1 MALNGLVR
9 RIGVDGEAKLSHR
22 PRIPSPE
29 CGVVHSGVDGDFR
42 FMLRLV
48 LWYFGIL
55 PLALPEHWLLRMI
68 RLLLRVVL
76 SEPL

>member
-1 MALNGLVR
+1 ME
-9 RIGVDGEAKLSHR
+9 GEAILPHH
-22 PRIPSPE
+22 PRLPSPE

-55 PLALPEHWLLRMI
+55 PLARTQGFMHDSTSGCRIVFLRYSRTGI
-68 RLLLRVVL
+68 PGHIAVGG
-76 SEPL
+76 